1 MKIVVTVKQVP
12 DTNAEKTFDPATKRL
27 NRSSVENVLNPFDE
41 YAIEEA
47 LRIKEAVGGDSTVTI
62 LTMAPQSG
70 VDIVRK
76 ALGMGAD
83 NAVMISD
90 PAIGGS
96 DTMATAYLIAL
107 ALKHVGFDLI
117 LSGTQSTDAI
127 NSIVPAAV
135 AEHLAIPCL
144 TYAKKVSVRD
154 GSIEVQRETESG
166 YLRVTAPL
174 PALVSVTKSIN
185 EPRYPTLK
193 GIMGAKKKE
202 VKALT
207 LADIGAD
214 AARLGDQGSKTAVDS
229 FTAVAARV
237 KGTVIQASD
246 PREGA
251 QKIMNFL
258 IEKKLI

>member
-12 DTNAEKTFDPATKRL
+12 DTNAEKTFDSQTKRL
-27 NRSSVENVLNPFDE
+27 NRASVENVLNPFDE

-47 LRIKEAVGGDSTVTI
+47 LRIKEAAGGDTTVTI

-96 DTMATAYLIAL
+96 DTMATAYVLAR

-135 AEHLAIPCL
+135 AEHLGIPCL
-144 TYAKKVSVRD
+144 TYSKKLSLSD
-154 GSIEVQRETESG
+154 GRIEAQRETEGG
-166 YLRVTAPL
+166 YVRVSASL
-174 PALVSVTKSIN
+174 PALASVTKGIN

-202 VKALT
+202 VKALS
-207 LADIGAD
+207 LAEIGAEPG
-214 AARLGDQGSKTAVDS
+214 RLGDGGSKTAVES
-229 FTAVAARV
+229 FKTVGVRA
-237 KGTVIQASD
+237 KGSVIQASD
-246 PREGA
+246 PKEGA
-251 QKIMNFL
+251 RKILDFL

>member
-12 DTNAEKTFDPATKRL
+12 DTNAEKSFDPATKRL
-27 NRSSVENVLNPFDE
+27 NRSRIDNVLNPFDE

-47 LRIKEAVGGDSTVTI
+47 LRLKESVGGDSTVTI

-83 NAVMISD
+83 NAAMLSD
-90 PAIGGS
+90 PAVGGS
-96 DTMATAYLIAL
+96 DTMATAYLLAQ
-107 ALKHVGFDLI
+107 ALKQIGFDLI

-135 AEHLAIPCL
+135 AEHLGIPCL
-144 TYAKKVSVRD
+144 TYARKVSLHD
-154 GSIEVQRETESG
+154 GSIEVQRDTESG
-166 YLRVTAPL
+166 YWRVLAPL
-174 PALVSVTKSIN
+174 PALVSVSKGIN

-202 VKALT
+202 IKALT
-207 LADIGAD
+207 LAELGAD
-214 AARLGDQGSKTAVDS
+214 SARIGDNGSKTTVDGY
-229 FTAVAARV
+229 TAVGTRS
-237 KGTVIQASD
+237 KGTVIQTDDAH
-246 PREGA
+246 EGA
-251 QKIMNFL
+251 QKIVEFL
-258 IEKKLI
+258 ISKKLI